1 MQGSSKR
8 LSIYTGIIIGTG
20 WLVLIYLTWGISLG
34 WGALRDILFWASLA
48 VVMEL
53 FPIGL
58 PRGSGFVTL
67 GFPIIYAA
75 LLSSGPMVAGWA
87 AVCGALLGVG
97 LSKRIKWY
105 PLLFNGAQLVL
116 SVSAAWAIYGWMG
129 GVLITDGSFAP
140 FLAIVASAL
149 AYFLVNS
156 FFVSTAL
163 ALQQKIPLL
172 DVWLLNFK
180 WAVPNY
186 LAQTPVGFLM
196 ALIYLWIS
204 WWAVLF
210 LLFPLFIAYYV
221 YRLYMDMRRQH
232 LSTIQALAA
241 AIEARDPYTEKHS
254 ERMAEYAVAT
264 ARELG
269 LSVSTA
275 EVMRYAA
282 ILHDIGKIG
291 IDDEILGKQNGLTPE
306 EWTKI
311 REHPSIGKDILSQI
325 DSLNKASQLI
335 YSHHERYDGKGYPG
349 GFKGEDIPM
358 GARILGVIDA
368 YDAMISKRPY
378 RPAYSAKEAIDEL
391 KGKAGTQFDGKVVE
405 AFLKVL
411 NRHAA

>member
-8 LSIYTGIIIGTG
+8 LSIYAGIIIGTG

-116 SVSAAWAIYGWMG
+116 SVSAAWAIYRWMG
-129 GVLITDGSFAP
+129 GVLITSGSLAP

-156 FFVSTAL
+156 FSVSTAL

-196 ALIYLWIS
+196 ALIYRWIS

-210 LLFPLFIAYYV
+210 FLFPLFIAYYV

-232 LSTIQALAA
+232 LSTIQTLAA
-241 AIEARDPYTEKHS
+241 AVEARDPYTEKHC

-291 IDDEILGKQNGLTPE
+291 IDDEILGKQSGLTVE
-306 EWTKI
+306 EWAKI
-311 REHPSIGKDILSQI
+311 RKHPSIGKDILAQI
-325 DSLNKASQLI
+325 NSLDKASELI
-335 YSHHERYDGKGYPG
+335 YSHHERYDGKGYPRK
-349 GFKGEDIPM
+349 FKGEDIPI
-358 GARILGVIDA
+358 GARILAVIDA
-368 YDAMISKRPY
+368 YDAMTSKRPY
-378 RPAYSAKEAIDEL
+378 RPAYSVKEAIDEL
-391 KGKAGTQFDGKVVE
+391 KGKAGTQFDAKIVE

>member
-1 MQGSSKR
+1 M
-8 LSIYTGIIIGTG
+8 
-20 WLVLIYLTWGISLG
+20 
-34 WGALRDILFWASLA
+34 
-48 VVMEL
+48 
-53 FPIGL
+53 
-58 PRGSGFVTL
+58 
-67 GFPIIYAA
+67 
-75 LLSSGPMVAGWA
+75 
-87 AVCGALLGVG
+87 
-97 LSKRIKWY
+97 
-105 PLLFNGAQLVL
+105 
-116 SVSAAWAIYGWMG
+116 
-129 GVLITDGSFAP
+129 
-140 FLAIVASAL
+140 
-149 AYFLVNS
+149 
-156 FFVSTAL
+156 
-163 ALQQKIPLL
+163 
-172 DVWLLNFK
+172 
-180 WAVPNY
+180 
-186 LAQTPVGFLM
+186 
-196 ALIYLWIS
+196 
-204 WWAVLF
+204 
-210 LLFPLFIAYYV
+210 LFPLFIAYYA

-368 YDAMISKRPY
+368 YDAMTSKRPY